1 MLSGG
6 SIKKNEVGG
15 TCGSHGRGEESVCMV
30 LVGKPKGLGIPRRK
44 WEDGIRVAFWEIGG
58 GGVVEW
64 IGSG

>member
-6 SIKKNEVGG
+6 SIKENEVGG
-15 TCGSHGRGEESVCMV
+15 TCGSHEEERKVCMV
-30 LVGKPKGLGIPRRK
+30 LVEKPKGLGRPGRK
-44 WEDGIRVAFWEIGG
+44 WEDGIRVAFREIGG